1 VILELLHAAARG
13 DFPPE
18 DGATHVVGAAAGAQA
33 AVLSFTGH
41 HVVAADVPA
50 EEVLAA
56 VDPANLNGPMAPPVL
71 AWLADRTGLRAGSLD
86 VVLAWVPE
94 RGDARDPAAA
104 RDLAAGREPA
114 AARELA
120 AGRDLAVHEVSPGD
134 HPRITRARR
143 WRRDLRVF
151 AGADGLVVFG
161 RGLADRLELSVE
173 IEPARRN
180 RGAARRLVAAALAAA
195 APTESVFAQVAAA
208 NAASLRALQPVGF
221 AAVGAEVL
229 FGPGEDFLRRSGGVV
244 AVEPRR

>member
-1 VILELLHAAARG
+1 MILELLHAAARG

-104 RDLAAGREPA
+104 RDLAAGR
-114 AARELA
+114 
-120 AGRDLAVHEVSPGD
+120 DLAVHEVSPGD

-195 APTESVFAQVAAA
+195 APTEPVFAQVAAA

-221 AAVGAEVL
+221 AAVGA
-229 FGPGEDFLRRSGGVV
+229 
-244 AVEPRR
+244 